1 MFKYVMV
8 LIAVL
13 FFATSCTT
21 KVNESIVIPA
31 GQSIHK
37 NLYTVNGNIVVGPN
51 STVNGSCAT
60 VNGRV
65 VLKAN
70 STVKDIKSVNGEII
84 IGKDSRIQKGITVIN
99 GAIRI
104 DSGAVV
110 LGKVTT
116 VNGSL
121 NAANAHLFNDI
132 ATANGDIFLTDH
144 TILEGNIVIKGKS
157 AKDEKRKVEIFL
169 KNGSEIKGNIRSKA
183 PNTQVVVHALSGSKI
198 DGDVVGAE
206 IVYE

>member
-1 MFKYVMV
+1 MFKYVFSFFMV
-8 LIAVL
+8 LLV
-13 FFATSCTT
+13 ATSCTT
-21 KVNESIVIPA
+21 KVNESIIIRP
-31 GQSIHK
+31 GEQIHK
-37 NLYTVNGNIVVGPN
+37 NLYTVNGNIVIGPN

-70 STVKDIKSVNGEII
+70 STVKDVKSVNGEII
-84 IGKDSRIQKGITVIN
+84 IGKNSRVKKGITVIN
-99 GAIRI
+99 GAIKI
-104 DSGAVV
+104 DTSAVV

-121 NAANAHLFNDI
+121 NTTRAHLFDDI
-132 ATANGDIFLTDH
+132 ATVNGDLFLTAH
-144 TILEGNIVIKGKS
+144 TIVEGNVIIKGKS
-157 AKDEKRKVEIFL
+157 PKDEKRKVEIFL
-169 KNGSEIKGNIRSKA
+169 KDGSEIKGSIRSNA

-198 DGDVVGAE
+198 DGDVIGAE